1 MRLAPG
7 IVTFMVGLLILAIAG
22 IFYQQSLI
30 ASGSFGT
37 GSAAASAAPTKYI
50 CPMRCVEADEP
61 GNCPVCGMNL
71 TAVETAAPV
80 VAEGPPLYTCPM
92 HSQIEQDRPGT
103 CPICGMELVPKR
115 TDVSDIDPETGKAV
129 AAVKLSPLQAVL
141 SDVTIV
147 HAVLETVGLTIPG
160 FGEVGIPEDQVNMLV
175 SWQGGRVDNLLVRET
190 GGEIY
195 KGQHLLDIYSEEL
208 VQAQDEYL
216 LALEAVEK
224 LKGSRYES
232 VTSSSKRMLEASRK
246 KLLRLGMNE
255 TQLVDLEA
263 SGNVQDHLPIYA
275 THGGIVM
282 QKAITE
288 GMYVKEGSML
298 FSVANLDPV
307 WVEVEIFEQDMQNLK
322 VGDKVILDC
331 PIHPDMEFD
340 GKIILIEPTIDPK
353 TRTHHARV
361 VVDNPDFILRPKMI
375 MSAEITVDYGE
386 MLLLPRHSVLHTGDG
401 DLVYVLIGENLW
413 EPRRVEVGRDFGDRV
428 EILSGISLDDA
439 VAGTAVFLLD
449 SEAQLKG
456 IPRPTSIPEPELT
469 EGGNAGHSH

>member
-7 IVTFMVGLLILAIAG
+7 LVTFMLGLLILAVAG

-37 GSAAASAAPTKYI
+37 GSAAASATPTKYI
-50 CPMRCVEADEP
+50 CPMRCVETDEP
-61 GNCPVCGMNL
+61 GNCPVCGMDM

-80 VAEGPPLYTCPM
+80 VAEGPTLYTCPM
-92 HSQIEQDRPGT
+92 HPQVEQDRPGT

-115 TDVSDIDPETGKAV
+115 TDVSEIDAATGEAV

-147 HAVLETVGLTIPG
+147 HPVLETVGLTVPG
-160 FGEVGIPEDQVNMLV
+160 LGEVEIPENQVNMLV
-175 SWQGGRVDNLLVRET
+175 SWQSGRVDNLLVRET

-224 LKGSRYES
+224 LKGSSYES
-232 VTSSSKRMLEASRK
+232 VTSSSKRMLKASRK

-263 SGNVQDHLPIYA
+263 SGIVQDHLPIYA

-282 QKAITE
+282 QKSITE

-298 FSVANLDPV
+298 FSVADLDPI

-322 VGDKVILDC
+322 VGDKVVLDC
-331 PIHPDMEFD
+331 PIHPGMEFN
-340 GKIILIEPTIDPK
+340 GKIILIEPSIDPK
-353 TRTHHARV
+353 TRTHLARV

-375 MSAEITVDYGE
+375 MSAEMTVDYGE

-413 EPRRVEVGRDFGDRV
+413 EPRRVEVGRDFGDKV

-456 IPRPTSIPEPELT
+456 IPRPTSKPDPVMT
-469 EGGNAGHSH
+469 EGGHAGHSH